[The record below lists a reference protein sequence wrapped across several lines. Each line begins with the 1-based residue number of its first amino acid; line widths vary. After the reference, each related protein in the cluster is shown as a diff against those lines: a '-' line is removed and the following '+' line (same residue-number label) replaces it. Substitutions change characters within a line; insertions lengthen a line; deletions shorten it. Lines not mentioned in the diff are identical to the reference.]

1 MKKIFTILLVLLL
14 LICFFYF
21 SNNNR
26 STNFQNDKSTILQM
40 CGCYE
45 VTFNYAETFVFSEDS
60 TYVPSPNMNETIY
73 EWVDLVNDSNNKI
86 VLQHILQT
94 SSDSDAFVIK
104 HWRQDWQYE
113 DINLYTY
120 DVNNKWIFKS
130 LNKNDIKG
138 KWSQKVYQIDDMPRY
153 SGIGTWVYLDG
164 ISYWES
170 SSDAPLARRET
181 KIRKD
186 YNVLKRGNRVQITN
200 YGWLHEQ
207 DNKKIYRTDSSEDII
222 AMEKGY
228 NTYKR
233 INDENCQLAVDWW
246 AIHFDKWKYVR
257 DSWNKR
263 LDLNK
268 DLFVDLDNNSI
279 SLYNKLSNLEKDS
292 IKPLII
298 DKIIRDYISD

>member
-1 MKKIFTILLVLLL
+1 MKKLFEILLILL
-14 LICFFYF
+14 FFSYSNKSK
-21 SNNNR
+21 SNNIEK
-26 STNFQNDKSTILQM
+26 DKSAILQM

-45 VTFNYAETFVFSEDS
+45 VTFNYAETFIFSEDS
-60 TYVPSPNMNETIY
+60 TYVPSPNMKETIY
-73 EWVDLVNDSNNKI
+73 EWVDLVEDRNNKI

-94 SSDSDAFVIK
+94 SSDTDAFVIK

-120 DVNNKWIFKS
+120 DVNNKWIFNS
-130 LNKNDIKG
+130 LNKNDVEG

-153 SGIGTWVYLDG
+153 SGIGTWVHLDG

-170 SSDAPLARRET
+170 TADAPLARRET
-181 KIRKD
+181 KIRSD
-186 YNVLKRGNRVQITN
+186 YNILRRGNRVEITN

-207 DNKKIYRTDSSEDII
+207 DNKKIYRIDLRENII

-233 INDENCQLAVDWW
+233 VDNDKCQLAVDWW
-246 AIHFDKWKYVR
+246 EIHFEKWKYVR
-257 DSWNKR
+257 DAWSKR

-268 DLFVDLDNNSI
+268 DLSIELDNNSI
-279 SLYNKLSNLEKDS
+279 SLYNKLSNLKKDA
-292 IKPLII
+292 IEPLII
-298 DKIIRDYISD
+298 DKILREYY